1 MAAALVVLM
10 VDCCNRHD
18 TDALAACYAP
28 DARVHPAGWPQ
39 AVDART
45 RLATFGVILA
55 TFSDLRLHP
64 RNLAANGRVAL
75 RLGLVQRVAQVEAE
89 GAGISAPISPNRRY
103 DPQDRPCGRPPQ
115 AAALGRQHHWARGI
129 QDKPSMLN
137 GEGVDEGRTRVSR

>member
-28 DARVHPAGWPQ
+28 DTWVHPAGWPQ

-55 TFSDLRLHP
+55 TFPDLRLHP

-89 GAGISAPISPNRRY
+89 GAGISAPISPTGSTILKTGPAGGRLRR
-103 DPQDRPCGRPPQ
+103 
-115 AAALGRQHHWARGI
+115 
-129 QDKPSMLN
+129 PSSAGSTIGPGASKTTL
-137 GEGVDEGRTRVSR
+137 DAKR

>member
-28 DARVHPAGWPQ
+28 DTWVHPAGWPQ

-55 TFSDLRLHP
+55 TFPDLRLHP

-89 GAGISAPISPNRRY
+89 DAGISAPISPNRLY
-103 DPQDRPCGRPPQ
+103 DPQDRPCGR
-115 AAALGRQHHWARGI
+115 QHHWARASKTTL
-129 QDKPSMLN
+129 DAKPVRGWTKVVRGYR
-137 GEGVDEGRTRVSR
+137 GEILPGE

>member
-28 DARVHPAGWPQ
+28 DTWVHPAGWPQ

-55 TFSDLRLHP
+55 TFPDLRLHP

-89 GAGISAPISPNRRY
+89 GAGISAPISTNRLY
-103 DPQDRPCGRPPQ
+103 DPQDRPCGRP
-115 AAALGRQHHWARGI
+115 AAPLGQGASKTNPRC
-129 QDKPSMLN
+129 
-137 GEGVDEGRTRVSR
+137 